1 MGPVLIATD
10 GSEEALDAARAAVD
24 LLRPD
29 VELVVVACVEGPDLM
44 DVQGGGFEGPA
55 GSPEELEREEAEAVV
70 EGQAEVAATARAL
83 GDRPVTHRVLE
94 GAPGPSLVLLAG
106 ELGASAIVVGSH
118 ERGLWSRVVH
128 GSVSHHLIDHAPC
141 PVLVV
146 RHEET

>member
-10 GSEEALDAARAAVD
+10 GSQEALDAARSAVE
-24 LLRPD
+24 LLHPD

-55 GSPEELEREEAEAVV
+55 ADPEELAAEERRAIV
-70 EGQAEVAATARAL
+70 EGQAEVAATARVL

-94 GAPGPSLVLLAG
+94 GATGPSLVLLAG

-118 ERGLWSRVVH
+118 DRGLLGRLLH
-128 GSVSHHLIDHAPC
+128 GSISHHLIDHAPC

-146 RHEET
+146 RHDER